1 MNATRTAVVFIDL
14 QEGFFEFPNLADH
27 RELMVRES
35 NWLADRARAGGHQ
48 VLVVNT
54 VHQRDR
60 STWTLKMLEDGQ
72 GFNFEG
78 SGQAESL
85 TGLDLQPAAVLPKT
99 RDSAFFGTGLAERLR
114 ADGIRRVVLA
124 GVAAESCVSA
134 TGRDAF
140 AHDLEVVYARL
151 AIASSEAE
159 RGWRDLENVSADF
172 RQQILDR
179 PDLERLL
186 AEESG

>member
-1 MNATRTAVVFIDL
+1 MTATGTAVLFIDL
-14 QEGFFEFPNLADH
+14 QEGFFEFPDLADN

-35 NWLADRARAGGHQ
+35 NWLARAARAGGHP

-78 SGQAESL
+78 SDQAEPL
-85 TGLDLQPAAVLPKT
+85 TGLDLRPAEVLAKT
-99 RDSAFFGTGLAERLR
+99 RDSAFFGTGLAERL
-114 ADGIRRVVLA
+114 AALGIRRLVLA
-124 GVAAESCVSA
+124 GVSAESCVSA

-140 AHDLEVVYARL
+140 AHDVEVVYARL
-151 AIASSEAE
+151 AIASSDAD
-159 RGWRDLENVSADF
+159 RGWRDLENLGADF
-172 RQQILDR
+172 RQPILNR
-179 PDLERLL
+179 PDLERMLDG
-186 AEESG
+186 A

>member
-1 MNATRTAVVFIDL
+1 MTTTGTAVLFIDL
-14 QEGFFEFPNLADH
+14 QEGFFEFPDLADD
-27 RELMVRES
+27 RELIIHES
-35 NWLADRARAGGHQ
+35 NWLARVARAGGHP
-48 VLVVNT
+48 VLEVNT

-78 SGQAESL
+78 SQQAEPL
-85 TGLDLQPAAVLPKT
+85 DGLDLRPSAVLAKT

-114 ADGIRRVVLA
+114 ASGIRRLILA
-124 GVAAESCVSA
+124 GVTAESCVSA

-140 AHDLEVVYARL
+140 AHDLEVIYARL
-151 AIASSEAE
+151 AIASSNAD
-159 RGWRDLENVSADF
+159 RGWRDLENLSADF

-186 AEESG
+186 GGA

>member
-1 MNATRTAVVFIDL
+1 MTATGTAVLFVDL
-14 QEGFFEFPNLADH
+14 QEGFFEFPDLADD
-27 RELMVRES
+27 RELMIREA
-35 NWLADRARAGGHQ
+35 NWLARVARASGHP

-54 VHQRDR
+54 VHRRDR

-78 SGQAESL
+78 SHQAESL
-85 TGLDLQPAAVLPKT
+85 AGLDLCPAAVLAKT
-99 RDSAFFGTGLAERLR
+99 RDSAFFGTDLAERLR
-114 ADGIRRVVLA
+114 ADGVGRLVLA
-124 GVAAESCVSA
+124 GVAAESCISA

-140 AHDLEVVYARL
+140 AHNVEVVYARL
-151 AIASSEAE
+151 AIASSETE
-159 RGWRDLENVSADF
+159 HGWRDLENLSANF

-186 AEESG
+186 AGQ